1 MSILKEEVSGT
12 MGQAARTYV
21 GLDIGTTKI
30 SCIIADTGGNG
41 TGELRVVGVGTAPSE
56 GLRRGVVVD
65 LEKTVASIQ
74 RAVDEAERMAGMPV
88 KGVYAG
94 IAGDHIRSINSRGV
108 IAVSR
113 RNNEIG
119 AADVDRVIEAAKTIA
134 IPMDREIIHVIP
146 QEYIVD
152 DQDGIK
158 DPVGMSGVRLE
169 AEVHIITGA
178 VTSAKNICRSIQRA
192 GLKVFDLV
200 LEPLASSHAVLGE
213 DERDLGVVV
222 LDIGGGTTDVA
233 VFFEGSIR
241 HTAIVPFGGANVTND
256 IAIGLRTPI
265 DKAEAVKIQHGCALA
280 SLVPSAD
287 TISVS
292 GVGGRADREIARH
305 VLASMIEPRM
315 EEIFQLANKEVKKN
329 HFAELLGGGVVLTGG
344 TSLMPGVVELAEQ
357 VFEMPVRLGAP
368 QGLGGL
374 SANVADP
381 RFSTGVG
388 LVLHALRSEGG
399 EENGR
404 ERRGAEPRRALLDP
418 LGWLKRVIYS

>member
-1 MSILKEEVSGT
+1 
-12 MGQAARTYV
+12 V
-21 GLDIGTTKI
+21 G
-30 SCIIADTGGNG
+30 N
-41 TGELRVVGVGTAPSE
+41 VPSE

-74 RAVDEAERMAGMPV
+74 RAVDEAERMAGVPV
-88 KGVYAG
+88 KGVFAG
-94 IAGDHIRSINSRGV
+94 IAGDHIRSINGRGV

-113 RNNEIG
+113 KDNEIG
-119 AADVDRVIEAAKTIA
+119 PADVERVVEAAKAIA

-146 QEYIVD
+146 QEFIVD

-192 GLKVFDLV
+192 GLKVHDLV
-200 LEPLASSHAVLGE
+200 LEPLASSHAVLGS
-213 DERDLGVVV
+213 DERDLGVVL
-222 LDIGGGTTDVA
+222 LDLGGGTTDVA

-241 HTAIVPFGGANVTND
+241 HTAIVPCGGANVTND

-265 DKAEAVKIQHGCALA
+265 DKAEQIKIQHGCALA
-280 SLVPSAD
+280 SLVSSSDLVTVP
-287 TISVS
+287 
-292 GVGGRADREIARH
+292 GVGGRTDREISRH

-315 EEIFQLANKEVKKN
+315 EEIFSMVNREVKRN

-344 TSLMPGVVELAEQ
+344 TSLMPGMVELAEQ

-368 QGLGGL
+368 GGLGGL
-374 SANVADP
+374 GANVADP
-381 RFSTGVG
+381 RYSTGVG
-388 LVLHALRSEGG
+388 LVLHGAQ
-399 EENGR
+399 EENGV
-404 ERRGAEPRRALLDP
+404 EMPHAQKKVNGARSPFDLTRWFSELF
-418 LGWLKRVIYS
+418 YS

>member
-1 MSILKEEVSGT
+1 MAPST
-12 MGQAARTYV
+12 RTFV

-30 SCIIADTGGNG
+30 SCIVADQNGGN
-41 TGELRVVGVGTAPSE
+41 ELRVVGIGNAPSE

-74 RAVDEAERMAGMPV
+74 RAVEEAERMAGIPI
-88 KGVYAG
+88 KGVSAG

-113 RNNEIG
+113 KDNEIG
-119 AADVDRVIEAAKTIA
+119 PADVDRVVEAAKAIA

-146 QEYIVD
+146 QEFIVD
-152 DQDGIK
+152 DQDGIQ
-158 DPVGMSGVRLE
+158 DPIGMSGVRLE

-192 GLKVFDLV
+192 GLKVHDLV
-200 LEPLASSHAVLGE
+200 LEPLASSHAVLGP
-213 DERDLGVVV
+213 DERDLGVVL
-222 LDIGGGTTDVA
+222 LDLGGGTTDVA

-241 HTAIVPFGGANVTND
+241 HTAIIPFGGANVTND

-265 DKAEAVKIQHGCALA
+265 DKAEQIKIQYGCALA
-280 SLVPSAD
+280 ALVPAEQQVM
-287 TISVS
+287 VS
-292 GVGGRADREIARH
+292 GVGGRADREISRH

-315 EEIFQLANKEVKKN
+315 EEIFMLANKEVKKN

-388 LVLHALRSEGG
+388 LVMHAAQSE
-399 EENGR
+399 NPDLR
-404 ERRGAEPRRALLDP
+404 ERKMPSVKLPGFDFRRWFSDLF
-418 LGWLKRVIYS
+418 

>member
-1 MSILKEEVSGT
+1 MAPAT
-12 MGQAARTYV
+12 RTYV

-30 SCIIADTGGNG
+30 SCIIADVDGSV
-41 TGELRVVGVGTAPSE
+41 ELRVVGVGNAPSE

-65 LEKTVASIQ
+65 LEKTVGSIQ
-74 RAVDEAERMAGMPV
+74 RAVDEAERMAGIPV
-88 KGVYAG
+88 KGVHAG

-113 RNNEIG
+113 KDNEIG
-119 AADVDRVIEAAKTIA
+119 TADVDRVVEAAKAIA

-146 QEYIVD
+146 QEFIVD

-169 AEVHIITGA
+169 AEIHIITGA
-178 VTSAKNICRSIQRA
+178 VTSAKNICRAIQRA
-192 GLKVFDLV
+192 GLKVYDLV
-200 LEPLASSHAVLGE
+200 LEPLASSHAVLGP
-213 DERDLGVVV
+213 DERDLGVVL

-241 HTAIVPFGGANVTND
+241 HTAIVPFGGTSVTND

-265 DKAEAVKIQHGCALA
+265 DKAEQIKIQHGCSLAAL
-280 SLVPSAD
+280 VTQD
-287 TISVS
+287 KRVVVS
-292 GVGGRADREIARH
+292 GVGGRADREISRH

-315 EEIFQLANKEVKKN
+315 EEIFALANKEVKKN

-344 TSLMPGVVELAEQ
+344 TSLMPGVSELAEQ
-357 VFEMPVRLGAP
+357 VMEMPVRLGVP

-388 LVLHALRSEGG
+388 LVLHAALG
-399 EENGR
+399 EHSENGHK
-404 ERRGAEPRRALLDP
+404 ERRNYGERRAGFDLRRWFSDLF
-418 LGWLKRVIYS
+418 

>member
-1 MSILKEEVSGT
+1 
-12 MGQAARTYV
+12 MGQASRTFV

-30 SCIIADTGGNG
+30 SCIIADTNGNG
-41 TGELRVVGVGTAPSE
+41 NGNGNGAGELRVVGVGNAPSE

-65 LEKTVASIQ
+65 LEKTVASIA

-113 RNNEIG
+113 KDNEIG
-119 AADVDRVIEAAKTIA
+119 GQDVHRVVEAAKAIA
-134 IPMDREIIHVIP
+134 IPLDREIIHVIP

-200 LEPLASSHAVLGE
+200 LEPLASSHAVLGP
-213 DERDLGVVV
+213 DERDLGVVL

-241 HTAIVPFGGANVTND
+241 HTAIIPFGGANVTND

-280 SLVPSAD
+280 AMVSPDAAIAVP
-287 TISVS
+287 
-292 GVGGRADREIARH
+292 GVGGRTERPIPQRT
-305 VLASMIEPRM
+305 LASMIEPRM
-315 EEIFQLANKEVKKN
+315 EEIFMLANKEVKKN
-329 HFAELLGGGVVLTGG
+329 HFAELLGAGVVLTGG
-344 TSLMPGVVELAEQ
+344 TSLMPGVAELAEQ
-357 VFEMPVRLGAP
+357 VFQMPVRLGAP

-388 LVLHALRSEGG
+388 LVMHAWQAEHG
-399 EENGR
+399 EDTTHR
-404 ERRGAEPRRALLDP
+404 AARPSADTRRAAGFDLRRWFSDLF
-418 LGWLKRVIYS
+418 

>member
-1 MSILKEEVSGT
+1 MA
-12 MGQAARTYV
+12 QATRTFV

-30 SCIIADTGGNG
+30 SCIIAEMKDA
-41 TGELRVVGVGTAPSE
+41 GELSIVGIGNAPSE

-65 LEKTVASIQ
+65 LEKTVGSIQ
-74 RAVDEAERMAGMPV
+74 RAVEEAERMAGVPV

-113 RNNEIG
+113 KDNEIG
-119 AADVDRVIEAAKTIA
+119 PADVERVVEAAKAIA
-134 IPMDREIIHVIP
+134 IPTDREIIHVIP
-146 QEYIVD
+146 QEFIVD
-152 DQDGIK
+152 DQDGIH

-178 VTSAKNICRSIQRA
+178 VTSAKNICRAIQRA
-192 GLKVFDLV
+192 GYKVHDLV
-200 LEPLASSHAVLGE
+200 LEPLASSHAVLGR
-213 DERDLGVVV
+213 DERDLGVAL

-233 VFFEGSIR
+233 VFFASTIR
-241 HTAIVPFGGANVTND
+241 HTAIIPCGGANVTND

-265 DKAEAVKIQHGCALA
+265 DKAEAIKIQHGCALA
-280 SLVPSAD
+280 ALVSSAD
-287 TISVS
+287 TVSVS
-292 GVGGRADREIARH
+292 GVGGRSDREISRH

-315 EEIFQLANKEVKKN
+315 EEIFALANKEVKKN

-344 TSLMPGVVELAEQ
+344 TSLMSGVVELAEQ
-357 VFEMPVRLGAP
+357 VFEMPVRLGLP
-368 QGLGGL
+368 GGLGGL

-388 LVLHALRSEGG
+388 LVLHAAHGDDGEGIPTQKRT
-399 EENGR
+399 NGD
-404 ERRGAEPRRALLDP
+404 RRNPLDPRRWFEDLF
-418 LGWLKRVIYS
+418 Y

>member
-1 MSILKEEVSGT
+1 MA
-12 MGQAARTYV
+12 QAGRTFV

-30 SCIIADTGGNG
+30 SCIVADLTGG
-41 TGELRVVGVGTAPSE
+41 GELRIVGIGIATSE

-65 LEKTVASIQ
+65 LEKTVGSIQ
-74 RAVDEAERMAGMPV
+74 RAVDEAERMAGVPV
-88 KGVYAG
+88 RGVTAG

-113 RNNEIG
+113 KNNEIV
-119 AADVDRVIEAAKTIA
+119 AADVDRVVEAAKAIA

-146 QEYIVD
+146 QEFIVD

-192 GLKVFDLV
+192 GLKVYDLV
-200 LEPLASSHAVLGE
+200 LEPLASSHAVLGR
-213 DERDLGVVV
+213 DERDLGVVL
-222 LDIGGGTTDVA
+222 LDVGGGTTDIA

-241 HTAIVPFGGANVTND
+241 HTAIVPCGGANVTND

-265 DKAEAVKIQHGCALA
+265 DKAEQIKIRHGCALA
-280 SLVPSAD
+280 ALVSSSD
-287 TISVS
+287 SVLVS
-292 GVGGRADREIARH
+292 GVGGRADREISRH

-315 EEIFQLANKEVKKN
+315 EEILSMANREVKKN

-357 VFEMPVRLGAP
+357 VFEMPVRLGVP
-368 QGLGGL
+368 EGLGGL
-374 SANVADP
+374 GANVADP

-388 LVLHALRSEGG
+388 LVLHGCQG
-399 EENGR
+399 ENGDGPLA
-404 ERRGAEPRRALLDP
+404 ERRAPVDRRAVFD
-418 LGWLKRVIYS
+418 LGRWFNKFSDLFN

>member
-1 MSILKEEVSGT
+1 MAQGV
-12 MGQAARTYV
+12 RTFV

-30 SCIIADTGGNG
+30 SCIVADQNG
-41 TGELRVVGVGTAPSE
+41 TGELRVVGIGNAPSE

-65 LEKTVASIQ
+65 LEKTVGSIQ
-74 RAVDEAERMAGMPV
+74 RAVEDAERMAGVQV
-88 KGVYAG
+88 KGVHAG

-113 RNNEIG
+113 KDNEIG
-119 AADVDRVIEAAKTIA
+119 PADVDRVVEAAKAIA
-134 IPMDREIIHVIP
+134 IPTDREIIHVIP
-146 QEYIVD
+146 QEFIVD
-152 DQDGIK
+152 DQNGIQ

-200 LEPLASSHAVLGE
+200 LEPLASSHAVLGP
-213 DERDLGVVV
+213 DERDLGVVL
-222 LDIGGGTTDVA
+222 LDLGGGTTDVA

-265 DKAEAVKIQHGCALA
+265 DKAEQIKIQHGCALA
-280 SLVPSAD
+280 SLVSTLE
-287 TISVS
+287 TINVS
-292 GVGGRADREIARH
+292 GVGGRADREISRH

-315 EEIFQLANKEVKKN
+315 DEIFALANKEVKKN

-344 TSLMPGVVELAEQ
+344 TSLMPGVAELAEQ
-357 VFEMPVRLGAP
+357 VFQMPVRLGVP

-388 LVLHALRSEGG
+388 LVLHAVQAESAETP
-399 EENGR
+399 R
-404 ERRGAEPRRALLDP
+404 ERRAAPARKLGFDLRRWFSDLF
-418 LGWLKRVIYS
+418 

>member
-1 MSILKEEVSGT
+1 MAQGT
-12 MGQAARTYV
+12 RTYV

-30 SCIIADTGGNG
+30 SCIIAETAAA
-41 TGELRVVGVGTAPSE
+41 GEINIVGVGNAPSE

-74 RAVDEAERMAGMPV
+74 RAVDEAERMAGVPV
-88 KGVYAG
+88 KGVFAG
-94 IAGDHIRSINSRGV
+94 IAGDHIRSINGRGV

-113 RNNEIG
+113 KDNEIG
-119 AADVDRVIEAAKTIA
+119 PADVDRVVEAAKAIA

-146 QEYIVD
+146 QEFIVD

-192 GLKVFDLV
+192 GLKVHDLV
-200 LEPLASSHAVLGE
+200 LEPLASSHAVLGR
-213 DERDLGVVV
+213 DERDLGVVL
-222 LDIGGGTTDVA
+222 LDLGGGTTDVA

-241 HTAIVPFGGANVTND
+241 HTAIVPCGGANVTND

-265 DKAEAVKIQHGCALA
+265 DKAEQIKIQHGCALA
-280 SLVPSAD
+280 SLVSSSDLVTVP
-287 TISVS
+287 
-292 GVGGRADREIARH
+292 GVGGRTDREISRH

-315 EEIFQLANKEVKKN
+315 EEIFSMVNREVKRN

-344 TSLMPGVVELAEQ
+344 TSLMPGMVELAEQ

-368 QGLGGL
+368 DGLGGL
-374 SANVADP
+374 GANVADP
-381 RFSTGVG
+381 RYSTGVG
-388 LVLHALRSEGG
+388 LVLHGAQ
-399 EENGR
+399 EENGV
-404 ERRGAEPRRALLDP
+404 EMPHAQKKINGARSPFDLTRWFSELF
-418 LGWLKRVIYS
+418 YS

>member
-1 MSILKEEVSGT
+1 
-12 MGQAARTYV
+12 MGSATRHHV

-30 SCIIADTGGNG
+30 SCIIADTNGNG
-41 TGELRVVGVGTAPSE
+41 EPRVVGIGNAPSE

-65 LEKTVASIQ
+65 LERTVGSIA
-74 RAVDEAERMAGMPV
+74 RAVEEAERMAGVPA

-113 RNNEIG
+113 KDNEI
-119 AADVDRVIEAAKTIA
+119 AQADVDRVVEAAKAIA

-146 QEYIVD
+146 QEFIVD

-192 GLKVFDLV
+192 GLKVYDLV
-200 LEPLASSHAVLGE
+200 LEPLASSHAVLGA
-213 DERDLGVVV
+213 DERDLGVVL
-222 LDIGGGTTDVA
+222 LDLGGGTTDVA

-241 HTAIVPFGGANVTND
+241 HTAIIPFGGANVTND
-256 IAIGLRTPI
+256 LAIGLRTPI
-265 DKAEAVKIQHGCALA
+265 DKAEQIKIQHGSALA
-280 SLVPSAD
+280 SLVGPEEVVA
-287 TISVS
+287 VS
-292 GVGGRADREIARH
+292 GVGGRADREISRH
-305 VLASMIEPRM
+305 VLASMIEPRL
-315 EEIFQLANKEVKKN
+315 EEIFVLANREVKKN

-344 TSLMPGVVELAEQ
+344 TSLMPGIVELAEQ
-357 VFEMPVRLGAP
+357 VFEMPVRLGVP
-368 QGLGGL
+368 EGLGGL

-388 LVLHALRSEGG
+388 LVLHAAQSEG
-399 EENGR
+399 ENGAR
-404 ERRGAEPRRALLDP
+404 ERRGSVDRSPGFDFRRWFSDLF
-418 LGWLKRVIYS
+418 

>member
-1 MSILKEEVSGT
+1 MA
-12 MGQAARTYV
+12 QAGRTYV

-30 SCIIADTGGNG
+30 SCIIADANG
-41 TGELRVVGVGTAPSE
+41 DGASGLRVVGVGNAPSE

-65 LEKTVASIQ
+65 LDKTVASIQ
-74 RAVDEAERMAGMPV
+74 RAVDEAERMAGVAV
-88 KGVYAG
+88 KGVHAG

-113 RNNEIG
+113 KDNEIG
-119 AADVDRVIEAAKTIA
+119 PADLERVVEAAKAVA

-146 QEYIVD
+146 QEFIVD

-178 VTSAKNICRSIQRA
+178 VTSAKNICRAINRA
-192 GLKVFDLV
+192 GLKVYDLV
-200 LEPLASSHAVLGE
+200 LEPLASSHAVLDP
-213 DERDLGVVV
+213 DERDLGVVL

-241 HTAIVPFGGANVTND
+241 HTAIVPFGGSNVTND

-265 DKAEAVKIQHGCALA
+265 DKAEAIKIQHGCALA
-280 SLVPSAD
+280 ALVPA
-287 TISVS
+287 TQMVTVN
-292 GVGGRADREIARH
+292 GVGGRSDRQISRH

-315 EEIFQLANKEVKKN
+315 EEIFALANKEVKKN

-344 TSLMPGVVELAEQ
+344 TSLMAGVVELAEQ
-357 VFEMPVRLGAP
+357 VFEMPVRLGLP
-368 QGLGGL
+368 QGVSGL
-374 SANVADP
+374 SANVCDP
-381 RFSTGVG
+381 RCSTGVV
-388 LVLHALRSEGG
+388 LVLHAAQGDAG
-399 EENGR
+399 EEVR
-404 ERRGAEPRRALLDP
+404 DRRVQPPRGGFDLRRWFSDLF
-418 LGWLKRVIYS
+418 

>member
-1 MSILKEEVSGT
+1 MASMT
-12 MGQAARTYV
+12 RTYV

-30 SCIIADTGGNG
+30 SCIVADQNGG
-41 TGELRVVGVGTAPSE
+41 TELRVVGVGNAPSE
-56 GLRRGVVVD
+56 GLRRGVGVD

-74 RAVDEAERMAGMPV
+74 RAVDEAERMAGIPI
-88 KGVYAG
+88 KGVSAG

-113 RNNEIG
+113 KDNEIG
-119 AADVDRVIEAAKTIA
+119 PADVERVVEAAKAIA

-146 QEYIVD
+146 QEFIVD
-152 DQDGIK
+152 DQDGIQ
-158 DPVGMSGVRLE
+158 DPIGMSGVRLE

-192 GLKVFDLV
+192 GLKVHDLV
-200 LEPLASSHAVLGE
+200 LEPLASSHAVLGP
-213 DERDLGVVV
+213 DERDLGVVL
-222 LDIGGGTTDVA
+222 LDLGGGTTDVA

-241 HTAIVPFGGANVTND
+241 HTAIIPFGGANVTND

-265 DKAEAVKIQHGCALA
+265 DKAEQIKIQHGCALA
-280 SLVPSAD
+280 GLVSSD
-287 TISVS
+287 DRVLVG
-292 GVGGRADREIARH
+292 GVGGRADREISRH

-344 TSLMPGVVELAEQ
+344 TSLMPGVSELAEQ

-368 QGLGGL
+368 TGLGGL

-388 LVLHALRSEGG
+388 LVLHAAQSDNPEA
-399 EENGR
+399 R
-404 ERRGAEPRRALLDP
+404 ERKSPSIKVPGFDFRRWFSDLF
-418 LGWLKRVIYS
+418 

>member
-1 MSILKEEVSGT
+1 
-12 MGQAARTYV
+12 MGQTGRIFV

-30 SCIIADTGGNG
+30 SCIVADQNGGD
-41 TGELRVVGVGTAPSE
+41 EPRVVGVGNAPSE

-65 LEKTVASIQ
+65 LEKTVQSIQ
-74 RAVDEAERMAGMPV
+74 RAVDEAERMAGV
-88 KGVYAG
+88 TVRAVTAG

-113 RNNEIG
+113 RDNEIG
-119 AADVDRVIEAAKTIA
+119 PADVDRVVEAAKAIA

-146 QEYIVD
+146 QEFIVD
-152 DQDGIK
+152 DQSGIK

-178 VTSAKNICRSIQRA
+178 VTSAKNICRAIQRA
-192 GLKVFDLV
+192 GAKVADLV
-200 LEPLASSHAVLGE
+200 LEPLASSNAVLGR
-213 DERDLGVVV
+213 DERDLGVVL
-222 LDIGGGTTDVA
+222 LDLGGGTTDVA

-265 DKAEAVKIQHGCALA
+265 EKAEQIKIQHGCALA
-280 SLVPSAD
+280 ALVSPEAMV
-287 TISVS
+287 SVP
-292 GVGGRADREIARH
+292 GVGGRPDRQISRH

-315 EEIFQLANKEVKKN
+315 EEIFAIANKEVKKN

-344 TSLMPGVVELAEQ
+344 TSLMPGVAELAEQ
-357 VFEMPVRLGAP
+357 VFEMPVRLGIP

-381 RFSTGVG
+381 RYATGVG
-388 LVLHALRSEGG
+388 LVIHAAQAA
-399 EENGR
+399 NGDLVSR
-404 ERRGAEPRRALLDP
+404 ERRGHGERRRGFDLRSWFSELF
-418 LGWLKRVIYS
+418 

>member
-1 MSILKEEVSGT
+1 LRHKEVGGT
-12 MGQAARTYV
+12 MKQNGKIFV

-30 SCIIADTGGNG
+30 SCIIADMNG
-41 TGELRVVGVGTAPSE
+41 SSTLRVVGIGNAPSE

-65 LEKTVASIQ
+65 LEKTVSSIQ
-74 RAVDEAERMAGMPV
+74 RAVEEAERMAGIPV
-88 KGVYAG
+88 KGVTAG

-113 RNNEIG
+113 KNNEIG
-119 AADVDRVIEAAKTIA
+119 AADVDRVVEAAKAIA

-146 QEYIVD
+146 QEFIVD

-192 GLKVFDLV
+192 GLKVNDLV
-200 LEPLASSHAVLGE
+200 LEPLASSHAVL
-213 DERDLGVVV
+213 DAAERDLGVVL

-233 VFFEGSIR
+233 VFYEGSIR
-241 HTAIVPFGGANVTND
+241 HTAIIPYGGANVTND

-265 DKAEAVKIQHGCALA
+265 DKAEAIKIQHGSALA
-280 SLVPSAD
+280 SLVPAD
-287 TISVS
+287 QMITVN
-292 GVGGRADREIARH
+292 GVGGRGDREISRR

-315 EEIFQLANKEVKKN
+315 EEIFTLANREVKKN
-329 HFAELLGGGVVLTGG
+329 HFAELLGGGIVLTGG
-344 TSLMPGVVELAEQ
+344 TSLMAGVTELAEQ
-357 VFEMPVRLGAP
+357 VFEMPVRLGQP

-374 SANVADP
+374 SDNVSSP

-388 LVLHALRSEGG
+388 LVLHAAYG
-399 EENGR
+399 ELGATDTYDASHHATTGEKAGR
-404 ERRGAEPRRALLDP
+404 RFDLAKWFNELF
-418 LGWLKRVIYS
+418 

>member
-1 MSILKEEVSGT
+1 MA
-12 MGQAARTYV
+12 QATRTFV

-30 SCIIADTGGNG
+30 SCIIADLSGA
-41 TGELRVVGVGTAPSE
+41 GELRVVGIGNAPSE

-65 LEKTVASIQ
+65 LEKTVGSIQ
-74 RAVDEAERMAGMPV
+74 RAVDEAQRMAGVSV

-113 RNNEIG
+113 KDNEIG
-119 AADVDRVIEAAKTIA
+119 AADVERVVEAAKSVA

-146 QEYIVD
+146 QEFIVD

-178 VTSAKNICRSIQRA
+178 VTSAKNICRSIQRS
-192 GLKVFDLV
+192 GLKVLDLV
-200 LEPLASSHAVLGE
+200 LEPLASSHAVLAA
-213 DERDLGVVV
+213 DERDLGVVL

-233 VFFEGSIR
+233 VFYEGSIR

-265 DKAEAVKIQHGCALA
+265 DKAEQIKIQHGSALA
-280 SLVPSAD
+280 SMVPSDSRIA
-287 TISVS
+287 VS
-292 GVGGRADREIARH
+292 GVGGRADREISRH

-315 EEIFQLANKEVKKN
+315 EEIFALANKEVKKN

-344 TSLMPGVVELAEQ
+344 TSLMPGVTELAEQ
-357 VFEMPVRLGAP
+357 VLEMPVRLGQP

-374 SANVADP
+374 SANVEDP

-388 LVLHALRSEGG
+388 LVLHAVQQEMG
-399 EENGR
+399 ENGHR
-404 ERRGAEPRRALLDP
+404 ERISTFGKTPKPNLAQWFMNL
-418 LGWLKRVIYS
+418 IYQN